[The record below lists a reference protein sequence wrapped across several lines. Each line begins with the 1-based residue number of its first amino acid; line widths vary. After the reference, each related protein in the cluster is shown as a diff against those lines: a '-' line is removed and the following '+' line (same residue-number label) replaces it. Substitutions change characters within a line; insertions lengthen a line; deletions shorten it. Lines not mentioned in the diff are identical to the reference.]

1 MGVMRYSV
9 ENERLCIEFKD
20 EVRPVFIKGVSKNG
34 VFHVK
39 TEDFETYSGLS
50 DIDRK
55 DIRTALINSNV
66 VID

>member
-1 MGVMRYSV
+1 MRYSV